1 MDIPLVDEA
10 FEVLTFFQLDSHLPA
25 LNVRQVHHDKFLTL
39 FYILILYILT
49 LYILTFCMVAENGI
63 VSDPEASLI
72 VVLAVWSVKFDS
84 SYFALVFDRK
94 KLRL

>member
-39 FYILILYILT
+39 YILT

-72 VVLAVWSVKFDS
+72 VVLAVWSNKFDS